1 MNAVRAE
8 ECDDVKARPPIRNQ
22 VYPPPLLLQ
31 SRYIQ
36 PSPSGHRGRP
46 PPLTVPCPP
55 LPRVDGAMEKPDGGL
70 LHPTLVIEQCKR
82 WRCLEWAD
90 RHGLV
95 LIQRGKFIP
104 PLLLLLLPP
113 PKIMRMPRGELP
125 AGRPRAAAAAAR
137 PTTV

>member
-1 MNAVRAE
+1 MPSGR
-8 ECDDVKARPPIRNQ
+8 RN
-22 VYPPPLLLQ
+22 VTTSRHDHPSAIKYTLPPLLLQ

-36 PSPSGHRGRP
+36 PSPSGHRGCP

-55 LPRVDGAMEKPDGGL
+55 LPRVDGAMDEARRWIAAP
-70 LHPTLVIEQCKR
+70 HP
-82 WRCLEWAD
+82 
-90 RHGLV
+90 RHRSVQEMEVPRVGR
-95 LIQRGKFIP
+95 QAWPGFDSTGKFIP

-113 PKIMRMPRGELP
+113 PKIMQMPRGELP

>member
-1 MNAVRAE
+1 MR
-8 ECDDVKARPPIRNQ
+8 RRQGTTTHPQSSI
-22 VYPPPLLLQ
+22 PPPPSFYNHVIFNHPHLGTEDALLH
-31 SRYIQ
+31 SRFLA
-36 PSPSGHRGRP
+36 HLFHALTGRW
-46 PPLTVPCPP
+46 
-55 LPRVDGAMEKPDGGL
+55 MKPDGGL